1 MAVHPKIRQEVK
13 KDIVEQVV
21 ESIEKSNEKLG
32 NELKKSNEKLGDR
45 IIESNNETSKELG
58 DRLIVAMDTGFHQV
72 ASIFGNVAENL
83 SKMNK
88 TLEKIEKKLK

>member
-1 MAVHPKIRQEVK
+1 MPPVHPKIRQEVK

-45 IIESNNETSKELG
+45 IIAKLDSNHQEMMIGFKQIG
-58 DRLIVAMDTGFHQV
+58 DV
-72 ASIFGNVAENL
+72 FGNVAESL
-83 SKMNK
+83 RKMTN
-88 TLEKIEKKLK
+88 TLEKMEKKLH